1 MSTRGP
7 MHASDLAFIVHR
19 TSTRIRIKIP
29 GRRGEKSYFEALK
42 GALLAHPDVLEV
54 EATPLTGSVI
64 INCRAGFAL
73 ATQDQQFP
81 RLKIAPADVLSPVA
95 LEQSK
100 CLPEGP
106 VGITIIAKTLDLF
119 LAISTN
125 ELGSRLIEWAGQ
137 TLAEAARGEVYRP
150 SPASRYCD
158 IAGCGWLAAIRAVF
172 GRMSLM
178 INRTR

>member
-1 MSTRGP
+1 MSMWGP
-7 MHASDLAFIVHR
+7 MHASDLAFIVHK

-29 GRRGEKSYFEALK
+29 GRRGQKSYFEALK

-81 RLKIAPADVLSPVA
+81 RLKIAPADVLAPVA

-100 CLPEGP
+100 CMPEGP
-106 VGITIIAKTLDLF
+106 IGTATTVTIIEKTLDLF
-119 LAISTN
+119 LAIGTN
-125 ELGSRLIEWAGQ
+125 QLGSRLIEWAVQ
-137 TLAEAARGEVYRP
+137 TLAEAGRGEVYRP
-150 SPASRYCD
+150 ELRQRQPLLLG
-158 IAGCGWLAAIRAVF
+158 ITI
-172 GRMSLM
+172 
-178 INRTR
+178 